1 MLSYLVN
8 INSFISDVHTDYIAD
23 MICQLHNFHL
33 RQKIIQQQHDLKSG
47 HYVIVIIPLLR

>member
-1 MLSYLVN
+1 MLSYLIN
-8 INSFISDVHTDYIAD
+8 INSVISDVHTDYIAD

-33 RQKIIQQQHDLKSG
+33 RQKFIQQQHDLKSG